1 MKKIVLAS
9 LMAVTLG
16 SFAAMADELTG
27 YISDSHCGAKHNTV
41 SEANTKC
48 VTGCLKGGDP
58 VLVVGEKVMKFDA
71 DSAAKAKA
79 FGGQDVKI
87 MGSVDGDVVKIDS
100 IEKAE
105 K

>member
-16 SFAAMADELTG
+16 SFAAMAEELTG
-27 YISDSHCGAKHNTV
+27 YVSDAMCGAKHNSV
-41 SEANTKC
+41 SDANTKC
-48 VTGCLKGGDP
+48 VEGCLKKGGDP
-58 VLVVGEKVMKFDA
+58 VLVVVDKVMKFDA
-71 DSAAKAKA
+71 DSATKAKA
-79 FGGQDVKI
+79 FAGQDVKV

-100 IEKAE
+100 IEK

>member
-16 SFAAMADELTG
+16 SFAAMADEWTG
-27 YISDSHCGAKHNTV
+27 YVSDAMCGAKHNSV
-41 SEANTKC
+41 SDANTKC
-48 VTGCLKGGDP
+48 VMGCLKKGDP
-58 VLVVGEKVMKFDA
+58 VFVVGDKVLKFDA
-71 DSAAKAKA
+71 DSAAKAKT

-87 MGSVDGDVVKIDS
+87 TGSLDGDVVKIDS
-100 IEKAE
+100 IAKAE

>member
-16 SFAAMADELTG
+16 SFAAMAAELTG
-27 YISDSHCGAKHNTV
+27 YISDAHCGAKHNAV

-71 DSAAKAKA
+71 DSAAKAKE

-100 IEKAE
+100 ISKAE

>member
-16 SFAAMADELTG
+16 SFAALADELSG
-27 YISDSHCGAKHNTV
+27 YISDSHCGAKHHEV
-41 SEANTKC
+41 SDANSKC
-48 VTGCLKGGDP
+48 ISGCLKNGEP
-58 VLVVGEKVMKFDA
+58 VLVVGDKVMKFDA

-87 MGSVDGDVVKIDS
+87 TGSVDGDVVKIES
-100 IEKAE
+100 IDK